1 MRRMACPAPLSAMY
15 AGKPSRNR
23 VCLVAHVT
31 ENLIEQAVNCIHS
44 VWPAWARAIPDFTDD
59 DIHKNEH
66 KLAVP
71 GYSQLDPYSCGATAG
86 WAVVKTFHRTGIGFR
101 KFYGDCDPQP
111 FDGTTEGKL
120 VKSLRCNGIGVSV
133 RSNLNYIRIRAAIES
148 GFPVITTIGHE
159 YSDGAHWV
167 VIYGIGWRPRRVF
180 LCNQVNFGWPGFS
193 RAELTWEDF
202 RNLWN
207 PRGGGLVCWGKR
219 LAR

>member
-1 MRRMACPAPLSAMY
+1 MAQD
-15 AGKPSRNR
+15 
-23 VCLVAHVT
+23 
-31 ENLIEQAVNCIHS
+31 LIEQAVNCMHA
-44 VWPAWARAIPDFTDD
+44 VWPACLRAIPDFTDD
-59 DIHKNEH
+59 YINGRNEY

-133 RSNLNYIRIRAAIES
+133 RSNLNYARIRAAIES

-167 VIYGIGWRPRRVF
+167 VIYGIGWRPKRVF

-193 RAELTWEDF
+193 RDELTWEDF
-202 RNLWN
+202 CNLWN
-207 PRGGGLVCWGKR
+207 PRGRGLVCWGKR
-219 LAR
+219 LSR